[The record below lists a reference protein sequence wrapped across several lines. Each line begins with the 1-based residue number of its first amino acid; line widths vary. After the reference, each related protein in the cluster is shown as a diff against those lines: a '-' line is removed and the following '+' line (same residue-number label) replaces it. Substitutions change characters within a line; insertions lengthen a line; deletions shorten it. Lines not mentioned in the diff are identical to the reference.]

1 MKKLKTIIA
10 IAAIFSMSAVHAEY
24 VVKVNVDKG
33 SINFKQYYD
42 NVGANPDDNNMNS
55 KDPACTVSQADLDVF
70 NGKLIRVFDEEGGLA
85 CVIDYVV
92 PAATFSP
99 DCVGNEQA
107 TTQGLEFSNAM
118 IAKGVKG
125 YSSFG
130 YFGECK

>member
-10 IAAIFSMSAVHAEY
+10 IAAVFSMSVANADY
-24 VVKVNVDKG
+24 VVKVNVDR
-33 SINFKQYYD
+33 SSFNFKQYYD
-42 NVGANPDDNNMNS
+42 NVGANPDDNNMTS
-55 KDPACTVSQADLDVF
+55 KDPACTVTQADLDVF
-70 NGKLIRVFDEEGGLA
+70 NGKLIKVFDEDGGSS

-107 TTQGLEFSNAM
+107 TTQGLAFTNAM

-125 YSSFG
+125 ISSFG
-130 YFGECK
+130 YYGECK

>member
-1 MKKLKTIIA
+1 MKKLKTIIS

-42 NVGANPDDNNMNS
+42 NVGVNPDDNNMTS
-55 KDPACTVSQADLDVF
+55 KDPACTVTQADLDVF
-70 NGKLIRVFDEEGGLA
+70 NGKLIRVFDEDSGLS
-85 CVIDYVV
+85 CVIDYAV

-99 DCVGNEQA
+99 DCVGMEQA
-107 TTQGLEFSNAM
+107 TTTGLEFSNAM

-125 YSSFG
+125 YSSFA

>member
-1 MKKLKTIIA
+1 MKKFKTIIA
-10 IAAIFSMSAVHAEY
+10 IAAIFSMSVANADY
-24 VVKVNVDKG
+24 VVKVNVDKS

-42 NVGANPDDNNMNS
+42 NVGVNPDDNNLTS

-70 NGKLIRVFDEEGGLA
+70 NGKLIRVFDEDGGLS
-85 CVIDYVV
+85 CVIDYAV

-125 YSSFG
+125 FSSFA

>member
-1 MKKLKTIIA
+1 MKALKTTIA
-10 IAAIFSMSAVHAEY
+10 IAAIFSMSVANADY

-42 NVGANPDDNNMNS
+42 NVGANPDDHNMNS
-55 KDPACTVSQADLDVF
+55 KDPACTVTQADLDVF
-70 NGKLIRVFDEEGGLA
+70 NGKLIRVSDEDGGLS
-85 CVIDYVV
+85 CVIDYAV

-99 DCVGNEQA
+99 DCVGMEQA
-107 TTQGLEFSNAM
+107 TTTGLEFSNAM

-125 YSSFG
+125 FSSFA

>member
-10 IAAIFSMSAVHAEY
+10 IAAIFSMSVANADY
-24 VVKVNVDKG
+24 VVKVNVDKS

-42 NVGANPDDNNMNS
+42 NVGVNPDDNNMNS
-55 KDPACTVSQADLDVF
+55 KDPACTVSQADLDAF
-70 NGKLIRVFDEEGGLA
+70 NGKLIRVFDEDSGLS
-85 CVIDYVV
+85 CVIDYAV

-99 DCVGNEQA
+99 VCVGMEQA
-107 TTQGLEFSNAM
+107 TTTGLEFSNAM

-125 YSSFG
+125 FASFA

>member
-1 MKKLKTIIA
+1 MKKIKTIIA

-42 NVGANPDDNNMNS
+42 NVGVNPDDNNLTS
-55 KDPACTVSQADLDVF
+55 KDPACTVTQADLDVF
-70 NGKLIRVFDEEGGLA
+70 DGKLIRVFDEEGGLA
-85 CVIDYVV
+85 CVIDYAV

-99 DCVGNEQA
+99 DCVGMEQA
-107 TTQGLEFSNAM
+107 TTTGLAFTNAM

-125 YSSFG
+125 ISSFA